1 MEDRERER
9 KKNKNSWSKLKMS
22 YVLFLIASMLKRI
35 NKFSIFAKTR
45 LMKKQFIP
53 ILIIFL
59 AILFS
64 GCMTQKK
71 LMYLSNLDTTAVQ
84 QFFPMVR
91 PDYRIQ
97 YQDILYVN
105 ITTLNNEMNDLLNP
119 GSQQYSYS
127 LYSSQSNIYI
137 FGYTVNDSGYISLPI
152 LGDIYVYG
160 ITINE
165 ITNSIIERAKG
176 YLKDAVVNVKLLTFK
191 FTVVGEVYK
200 PGTYT
205 NYNNQLTV
213 IEAIGMAGD
222 ITNYGN
228 RKRVLVVRPTK
239 EGTYTYRINVQDKN
253 LLQSQGYFLLPNDI
267 VIVEPIKSKPF
278 LLNLP
283 TFSLIF
289 SSISTLIL
297 VLTFITTN

>member
-1 MEDRERER
+1 
-9 KKNKNSWSKLKMS
+9 
-22 YVLFLIASMLKRI
+22 
-35 NKFSIFAKTR
+35 
-45 LMKKQFIP
+45 MKKYLIP

-59 AILFS
+59 TILFD